1 MGWASADRYKLVSSI
16 VYHQMLDL
24 NVSCILSL
32 NSEVISFTSDSSYAV
47 LYEVYHSYRPVYI
60 VFFHNTMRSLPQLT
74 WELDKKKALWLL
86 LLSFK
91 STVRLVSVHMLG
103 TRSVACTSH

>member
-60 VFFHNTMRSLPQLT
+60 VFFIIP
-74 WELDKKKALWLL
+74 
-86 LLSFK
+86 
-91 STVRLVSVHMLG
+91 
-103 TRSVACTSH
+103 